1 MSDAAFGDVEQT
13 DVATWDEDRPWP
25 IRLSDAQRL
34 DWLRLI
40 RSERVGPSTF
50 RQLFNHFG
58 SAEAALEALP
68 DMARRGGARRQ
79 ARVCTRAEAEA
90 ELARAARL
98 GVTYLA
104 PGEADYPP
112 AMRHMPSPPPLL
124 AVRGQARALRRQ
136 AIAIVGPRNA
146 SALGTKFAGQLAH
159 ELAEAGLLVVSG
171 LARGIDG
178 AAHAASLHRGTA
190 ASLAGGL
197 DRIYPPEHA
206 QLAERILETGA
217 LVSEMPL
224 GHEPRAKDFPRRNR
238 LIAGMSL
245 GTIVVQAATRSGSLI
260 TARLANEM
268 GREVFA
274 VPGFP
279 LDPRAEGT
287 NRLIRRGATLTTSAA
302 DVLEVLAPQ
311 LKGDPME
318 RPAVE
323 ETRPAPY
330 AAPPEPTGG
339 TGERILRAIGPEP
352 VDLDDLLRATG
363 LAPAELRAGLLD
375 LELAGRIERHGNR
388 QVALDGGTA
397 D

>member
-1 MSDAAFGDVEQT
+1 MSDAPFRDVEQT
-13 DVATWDEDRPWP
+13 DVATWDADRPWP
-25 IRLSDAQRL
+25 IRLMDAQRL

-58 SAEAALEALP
+58 SAAAALEALP
-68 DMARRGGARRQ
+68 DMSRRGGSKRAM
-79 ARVCTRAEAEA
+79 RVCTRSEAEA
-90 ELARAARL
+90 ELARAERL

-124 AVRGQARALRRQ
+124 AVRGRARALRRQ
-136 AIAIVGPRNA
+136 AVAIVGPRNA

-159 ELAEAGLLVVSG
+159 ELAEAGLLIVSG

-178 AAHAASLHRGTA
+178 AAHAASLHRGTV

-197 DRIYPPEHA
+197 DRIYPPEHDR
-206 QLAERILETGA
+206 LAERILETGA

-224 GHEPRAKDFPRRNR
+224 RHAPRAKDFPRRNR

-287 NRLIRRGATLTTSAA
+287 NRLIRRGATLTTSAG
-302 DVLEVLAPQ
+302 DVLEVLGPQ
-311 LKGDPME
+311 LTGDPME
-318 RPAVE
+318 APAVAE
-323 ETRPAPY
+323 APRTPY
-330 AAPPEPTGG
+330 AEPPEPAAG
-339 TGERILRAIGPEP
+339 TGDRILRAIGPEP

-363 LAPAELRAGLLD
+363 LSPAELRAGLLD

-388 QVALDGGTA
+388 QVALGGAA
-397 D
+397 DD